1 MFSKKATKFRY
12 ISHVFFKI
20 GSGTGIKIRGDFFPN
35 VVDFSES
42 INLTNEVQKYL
53 GLYLGTQKLV
63 KKVITY
69 HFLTKQLCNAN
80 PSLEIT
86 QFGPKVVLTFDI
98 NKKFGV
104 RLCNLIL
111 GKDWQYILQTFNYFG

>member
-20 GSGTGIKIRGDFFPN
+20 GSGTGIKIGGDFFPN

-53 GLYLGTQKLV
+53 GLYLDTQKLV
-63 KKVITY
+63 EKVITY
-69 HFLTKQLCNAN
+69 HF
-80 PSLEIT
+80 
-86 QFGPKVVLTFDI
+86 
-98 NKKFGV
+98 
-104 RLCNLIL
+104 
-111 GKDWQYILQTFNYFG
+111 